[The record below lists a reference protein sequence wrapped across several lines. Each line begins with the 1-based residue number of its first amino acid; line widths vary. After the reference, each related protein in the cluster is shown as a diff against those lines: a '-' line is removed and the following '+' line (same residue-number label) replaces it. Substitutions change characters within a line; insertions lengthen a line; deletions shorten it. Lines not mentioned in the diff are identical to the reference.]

1 MKSETITWSSNPGRG
16 RKDKQNK
23 SCRTSEREERCRKE
37 KRGVG
42 KRERD
47 VGKRDIWERV
57 VRRKGGGEVKMLGGK
72 WWREREKE
80 NGQEWK
86 K

>member
-1 MKSETITWSSNPGRG
+1 MSE
-16 RKDKQNK
+16 
-23 SCRTSEREERCRKE
+23 
-37 KRGVG
+37 
-42 KRERD
+42 
-47 VGKRDIWERV
+47 RDIWERAD
-57 VRRKGGGEVKMLGGK
+57 RRKRGGEVKMLGGK